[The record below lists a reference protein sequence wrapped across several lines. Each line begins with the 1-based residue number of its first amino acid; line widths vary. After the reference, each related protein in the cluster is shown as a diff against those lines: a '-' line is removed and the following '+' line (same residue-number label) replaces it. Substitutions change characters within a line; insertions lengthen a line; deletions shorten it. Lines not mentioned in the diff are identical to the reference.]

1 MPDAK
6 DLWEKA
12 LEELKYIIPPT
23 SYSMWI
29 LPLVPKSFEDNRL
42 VLLSPHTF
50 TAQTVRMSY
59 DNMLTRTI
67 SEIAGSPVTYEIL
80 YSEELEE
87 KYKKENKK
95 SEKEEQK
102 KSLIGLQTT
111 KYDGLMQMLSDCHL
125 NTKYKFDNFVVGSYN
140 KLAYGAAL
148 KVAEGNADKRFNPLF
163 IYGGSGLGKTHLM
176 QAIGNYIFT
185 KRKARVKYITTE
197 EFLNDL
203 LENLY
208 FGSEKDTFKKG
219 AEKNKR
225 MTKFRQKYR
234 DVDVL
239 LIDDIQFIEG
249 KARTEEELFN
259 IFDVLYNAGKQIV
272 LTSDRLPSEIPG
284 ISDRLRTRF
293 EWGLMADIGTP
304 DIETRMAIVKQL
316 IAQDGKINLSLE
328 VIEFLATV
336 YKNNIRELEGAFN
349 KVCAYSSL
357 YGEEPTLEL
366 VKKAINY
373 RENAKKITSE
383 TILNTVCKFYNVPAE
398 AVKSTSRVANI
409 AKVRKVAIY
418 ITRDFLNETWQS
430 IGQIVGGR
438 KYTTVMYSYDEIK
451 KEIQTNMELSDEINT
466 LFNIINQL

>member
-6 DLWEKA
+6 ELWEKA
-12 LEELKYIIPPT
+12 LEELKHIIPPN
-23 SYSMWI
+23 SYTMWI

-102 KSLIGLQTT
+102 KILSGLQPT

-125 NTKYKFDNFVVGSYN
+125 NTKYRFDNFVVGSYN

-163 IYGGSGLGKTHLM
+163 IYGGSGLGKTHLI

-316 IAQDGKINLSLE
+316 IAQDGKINLTLD

-383 TILNTVCKFYNVPAE
+383 TILNTVCKFYNVPPDT
-398 AVKSTSRVANI
+398 VKGPSRVANI
-409 AKVRKVAIY
+409 AKVRKVSVY
-418 ITRDFLNETWQS
+418 IIRDFLNETWQS
-430 IGQIVGGR
+430 IGMVVGGR

-451 KEIQTNMELSDEINT
+451 EEMKTNMGLSDEINT